1 MSALPVQER
10 VITLPELSLVLLV
23 GASGSGKSSFARKH
37 FKPTEIVSSDACCG
51 MVSDDENDQ
60 SATKPAFELLHA
72 IVEHR
77 LRGGRLT
84 VVDATSVRREDRQ
97 PLVQLARAFHVL
109 PVAIVLDVPAR
120 VCQERNRGR
129 PDRQI
134 GAHVID
140 RQMRELKRGLGS
152 LKREGFNHVYHLDG
166 VRAIDEV
173 VITRTPLW
181 TDKRAEHGPFDIIG
195 DVHGCADELEELFSL
210 LGYVH
215 EADGPYHHPA
225 GRKAV
230 FVGDLCDRGPRIVD
244 AIRIAI
250 DMVEAGNALCVPGN
264 HDVKLMR
271 FLRGK
276 KVLVAHGLEVSIQ
289 QIGALGE
296 EERVA
301 FSERFCTFI
310 DGLVS
315 HLVFDAGKL
324 VVAHAGMKEEYIGRA
339 SGTIREFALF
349 GETTGETD
357 AYGLPVRGNWAASYK
372 GPATIVYGHTPTPE
386 AEWLNRTINI
396 DQGVVFGGRLTA
408 LRYPENELVSVE
420 ARQVWHVPARPFLTA
435 EAEPGAPS
443 LQWQHDEL
451 LDIEDFIGKHIV
463 TTSLDRN
470 ITIRAE
476 HAAAALEVMS
486 RFAVDPRWLLY
497 LPPTMSPGETSRRD
511 GYLEHPEDAFAY
523 FRQQGIT
530 EVVVEEKHMGSRA
543 VLVLCRDEEAGL
555 RSFGRRALGACYTRT
570 GRPFLPPEMSTP
582 LLERLS
588 ASFARAGIW
597 EELDS
602 GWVALDCEIMPW
614 SFKAQSLIRNQYAAV
629 GAAAEMD
636 LTETGEALRA
646 GIARGLPFAE
656 RLTLVERRRDAAA
669 RFRTTF
675 QRYCWDVTTL
685 DDIRIAPFHLLAAEG
700 RTFVNHDHV
709 WQMETLAR
717 FAACDTLFA
726 STHWRLIDLA
736 DEQQVATGID
746 WWLELTASGGEGFV
760 VKPREFIA
768 RSGGRLIQPALK
780 CRGREYL
787 RLVYGPD
794 YDEPEQMER
803 LRQRNLAHKRALALR
818 EFALGV
824 EGLERFVRR
833 EPLRRVHE
841 CVFGVLALESEPVDP
856 RL

>member
-1 MSALPVQER
+1 MSEPPLQER
-10 VITLPELSLVLLV
+10 VITLPALSLVVLV
-23 GASGSGKSSFARKH
+23 GASGSGKSSFAQKH
-37 FKPTEIVSSDACCG
+37 FKPTEIVSSDACRG

-77 LRGGRLT
+77 LRLGRLT

-97 PLVQLARAFHVL
+97 PLIQLARAFHVL

-129 PDRQI
+129 PDRQF
-134 GAHVID
+134 GAHVIN
-140 RQMRELKRGLGS
+140 RQIRELKRGLGG

-166 VRAIDEV
+166 VRDIDEV

-181 TDKRAEHGPFDIIG
+181 TDKGAEHGPFDVIG
-195 DVHGCADELEELFSL
+195 DVHGCADELEALLGL

-215 EADGPYHHPA
+215 EADGPYHHPT

-230 FVGDLCDRGPRIVD
+230 FVGDLCDRGPRIID

-250 DMVEAGNALCVPGN
+250 DMVEAGNAFCVPGN

-271 FLRGK
+271 YLRGK
-276 KVLVAHGLEVSIQ
+276 KVLVAHGLEASIQ
-289 QIGALGE
+289 QIEALGE
-296 EERVA
+296 EERVP

-357 AYGLPVRGNWAASYK
+357 AYGLPVRGNWAASYT
-372 GPATIVYGHTPTPE
+372 GQATIVYGHTPTPE
-386 AEWLNRTINI
+386 AQWLNRTINI
-396 DQGVVFGGRLTA
+396 DQGCVFGGQLTA
-408 LRYPENELVSVE
+408 LRYPENELVSVK
-420 ARQVWHVPARPFLTA
+420 ARQVWYEPARPFLTTEVA
-435 EAEPGAPS
+435 PEGPS

-451 LDIEDFIGKHIV
+451 LDIEDFTGKHIIS
-463 TTSLDRN
+463 TSLERT

-497 LPPTMSPGETSRRD
+497 LPPTMSPSETSRRD

-530 EVVVEEKHMGSRA
+530 EVVIEEKHMGSRA

-570 GRPFLPPEMSTP
+570 GRPFLPPEMSTT

-597 EELDS
+597 EELGS

-614 SFKAQSLIRNQYAAV
+614 SFKAQSLIRN
-629 GAAAEMD
+629 
-636 LTETGEALRA
+636 
-646 GIARGLPFAE
+646 
-656 RLTLVERRRDAAA
+656 
-669 RFRTTF
+669 
-675 QRYCWDVTTL
+675 
-685 DDIRIAPFHLLAAEG
+685 
-700 RTFVNHDHV
+700 
-709 WQMETLAR
+709 
-717 FAACDTLFA
+717 
-726 STHWRLIDLA
+726 
-736 DEQQVATGID
+736 
-746 WWLELTASGGEGFV
+746 
-760 VKPREFIA
+760 
-768 RSGGRLIQPALK
+768 
-780 CRGREYL
+780 
-787 RLVYGPD
+787 
-794 YDEPEQMER
+794 
-803 LRQRNLAHKRALALR
+803 
-818 EFALGV
+818 
-824 EGLERFVRR
+824 
-833 EPLRRVHE
+833 
-841 CVFGVLALESEPVDP
+841 
-856 RL
+856 

>member
-1 MSALPVQER
+1 MSDSQAQI
-10 VITLPELSLVLLV
+10 ITLPELSLVVLI

-37 FKPTEIVSSDACCG
+37 FKPTEIVSSDACRG

-60 SATKPAFELLHA
+60 SATKPAFELLYDG
-72 IVEHR
+72 VQQR
-77 LRGGRLT
+77 LRLGRLT

-97 PLVQLARAFHVL
+97 PLVQLARKFHVL

-120 VCQERNRGR
+120 VCQERNRER
-129 PDRQI
+129 PDRQF
-134 GAHVID
+134 GSHVVD
-140 RQMRELKRGLGS
+140 RQIHELKRGLGG
-152 LKREGFNHVYHLDG
+152 LKREGFNHVYRLDG
-166 VRAIDEV
+166 VREIDAV
-173 VITRTPLW
+173 VVRRTPLW

-195 DVHGCADELEELFSL
+195 DVHGCADELEELFAR
-210 LGYVH
+210 LGYVR
-215 EADGPYHHPA
+215 EAGGPYQHPA

-244 AIRIAI
+244 AVHIAI
-250 DMVEAGNALCVPGN
+250 DMVEAGNAFCVPGN

-271 FLRGK
+271 YLQGK
-276 KVLVAHGLEVSIQ
+276 KVLVTHGLEASIQ
-289 QIGALGE
+289 QIEALDDA
-296 EERVA
+296 ERVA
-301 FSERFCTFI
+301 FNKRFSTFV

-315 HLVFDAGKL
+315 HLVFDDGKL

-357 AYGLPVRGNWAASYK
+357 EYGLPVRGNWAAQYK
-372 GPATIVYGHTPTPE
+372 GQATIVYGHTPTPA

-396 DQGVVFGGRLTA
+396 DQGVVFGGKLTA
-408 LRYPENELVSVE
+408 LRYPENEIVSVI
-420 ARQVWHVPARPFLTA
+420 ARQVWYEPARPFPTA
-435 EAEPGAPS
+435 EATPEVSS
-443 LQWQHDEL
+443 LQWQHDDL
-451 LDIEDFIGKHIV
+451 LDIEDFIGKHFIS
-463 TTSLDRN
+463 TSLERS

-486 RFAVDPRWLLY
+486 RFVVDPRWLLY
-497 LPPTMSPGETSRRD
+497 LPPTMSPSETSRRD

-523 FRQQGIT
+523 FRQQGIS
-530 EVVVEEKHMGSRA
+530 EVVIEEKHMGSRA
-543 VLVLCRDEEAGL
+543 VLVLCRDEDAGL

-570 GRPFLPPEMSTP
+570 GRPFLPGEMSKA

-597 EELDS
+597 DELDA
-602 GWVALDCEIMPW
+602 GWVVLDCEIMPW

-629 GAAAEMD
+629 GAAAEAD
-636 LTETGEALRA
+636 LAETGAALRA

-656 RLTLVERRRDAAA
+656 RPALVERRRDAAA
-669 RFRTTF
+669 RFRATF
-675 QRYCWDVTTL
+675 ERYCWDVATV
-685 DDIRIAPFHLLAAEG
+685 DEMRIAPFHLLAAEG
-700 RTFVNHDHV
+700 RTFLDRDHV
-709 WQMETLAR
+709 WQMETLER
-717 FAACDTLFA
+717 FAKCDTLFA
-726 STHWRLIDLA
+726 PTRWRLIDVT
-736 DEQQVATGID
+736 DEHQVASGID
-746 WWLELTASGGEGFV
+746 WWQDLTASGGEGFV
-760 VKPREFIA
+760 VKPRA
-768 RSGGRLIQPALK
+768 CVPRSGNRLVQPALK
-780 CRGREYL
+780 CRGQEYL

-794 YDEPEQMER
+794 YDEPEQLER
-803 LRQRNLAHKRALALR
+803 LRQRNLSHKRALARR